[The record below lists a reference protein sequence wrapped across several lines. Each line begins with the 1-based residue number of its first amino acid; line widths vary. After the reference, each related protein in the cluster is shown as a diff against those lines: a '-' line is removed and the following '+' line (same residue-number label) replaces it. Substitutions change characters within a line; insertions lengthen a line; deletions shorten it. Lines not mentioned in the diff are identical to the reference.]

1 MKLSKVLLSSAVAAA
16 LVFGF
21 VGCKADEDDPNN
33 MISGSGKNYSIAYTN
48 EDSKI
53 SRGYVP
59 TAFAHAGAAVQID
72 FTELTKDT
80 AKAGVMGLIFDLD
93 TADDGSRSFDV
104 IGVRASDEN
113 GGIDYYIS
121 RFTGVTDIQD
131 NNFGAY
137 TGGPATEKEYVSAFK
152 TAKGEN
158 ESGTTTVYA
167 YAIQKQVSEA
177 GSDSKG
183 VAYKANEFVYKV
195 YLLNNKIAKLDREGN
210 LVDENGKSVELSD
223 SDCLATIATGYTK
236 LTQKKLS
243 VYANVYPTAENKAN
257 DVKTSGCGT
266 LTGKWT
272 FRGDYKEV
280 GIDED

>member
-1 MKLSKVLLSSAVAAA
+1 MATM
-16 LVFGF
+16 F

-72 FTELTKDT
+72 FTELTSST
-80 AKAGVMGLIFDLD
+80 VKAGVMGLIFDLD

-104 IGVRASDEN
+104 IGVRASDAE

-121 RFTGVTDIQD
+121 RFTGVEDIQD

-137 TGGPATEKEYVSAFK
+137 AGGPATEIEYVSAFK
-152 TAKGEN
+152 SAKGEN
-158 ESGTTTVYA
+158 SNGTTTVYA

-177 GSDSKG
+177 GTDTKG
-183 VAYKANEFVYKV
+183 VEYKANEFVYKV
-195 YLLNNKIAKLDREGN
+195 YLLNNKIAKLDSNGN
-210 LVDENGKSVELSD
+210 LIDDDGNSVELTD
-223 SDCLATIATGYTK
+223 SDCLATIATGYTT

-243 VYANVYPTAENKAN
+243 VYANVYPTAENKAD
-257 DVKTSGCGT
+257 DVGTSGCGT

-280 GIDED
+280 GIEED